1 MESSLYRPA
10 QNPAT
15 KWGAIA
21 ASVTM
26 HGVLL
31 LVLFYGMHWQ
41 SNPSET
47 VSADLV
53 ASLPALPPPPAATPQ
68 PQPEPPAPVVKP
80 QPRPEP
86 VDEPP
91 PPVKPDIAIKQP
103 EKKPK
108 KEEPKP
114 EPKPE
119 PKKPEPKPEPK
130 KAEPKPEPKKTES
143 KPKASTDDYLTER
156 LNMEADKVSRT
167 NRSNNTSRNSTSD
180 RDMNAMLTSD
190 TQRRVGN
197 AALGNALDEWKKK
210 IEGKVR
216 GKLTLPPGLK
226 GDPTATFKID
236 LLPDC
241 SLAQDPHLVKS
252 SGNPTLDEAIK
263 TAIIKASPL
272 PMPSKPELFQR
283 SMTLVFHPLR
293 DE

>member
-1 MESSLYRPA
+1 MESSLYRPVES
-10 QNPAT
+10 PAT

-21 ASVTM
+21 ASVAM

-47 VSADLV
+47 ISADLV
-53 ASLPALPPPPAATPQ
+53 ASLPALPPPPTAAPQ
-68 PQPEPPAPVVKP
+68 PKPEPPAPVIKP

-119 PKKPEPKPEPK
+119 PRPEPKKPEPKPEPK
-130 KAEPKPEPKKTES
+130 KSESKPEPKKDVDRNDELLKMDS
-143 KPKASTDDYLTER
+143 DR
-156 LNMEADKVSRT
+156 VSRI
-167 NRSNNTSRNSTSD
+167 NRSNNTSRDSTSD
-180 RDMNAMLTSD
+180 RMAAMMNQD

-216 GKLTLPPGLK
+216 GKLILPPSVK

-241 SLAQDPHLVKS
+241 SLAQDPQLVKS
-252 SGNPTLDEAIK
+252 SGNPVLDEAIK
-263 TAIIKASPL
+263 NAIIKASPL
-272 PMPSKPELFQR
+272 PMPSKQEVFQR
-283 SMTLVFHPLR
+283 SLTLVFHPLR